1 MNDKREIWIKRIQDY
16 KSSGLTAA
24 KWCKKNGLTV
34 HALRYRI
41 HKFNKEKKQEE
52 SNQTQWA
59 SVLPTKS
66 EITLD
71 DSRSL
76 KVTIGHS
83 TIEVPKGFDPTTF
96 ESVVRILKEQ
106 C

>member
-1 MNDKREIWIKRIQDY
+1 MKNKREIWIKRIQDY

-24 KWCKKNGLTV
+24 KWCEKNGLTV

-41 HKFNKEKKQEE
+41 HKFNKEKKQQE
-52 SNQTQWA
+52 SNQTQWG
-59 SVLPTKS
+59 SVVPTPS
-66 EITLD
+66 EVTEVKP
-71 DSRSL
+71 L

-83 TIEVPKGFDPTTF
+83 TIEINPGFDLTTF
-96 ESVVRILKEQ
+96 ETVVRILKEQ